1 MDEFGADCTQL
12 ECEPALDWYGRWA
25 ALAGRDAAMV
35 TPDAVVSYGALLRQV
50 TEEQT
55 RLARLGFRQGD
66 RFLHD
71 GEPGSIAWFVTL
83 LAGLDLHLQVIL
95 PDQDWPRDQIP
106 MHTAALLRNRG
117 GEPAD
122 RQGGIW
128 LFTSGTTA
136 QPKPRF
142 RSLAAIRAE
151 VARVAARVPPDLA
164 QRKPASLCL
173 LPLSHGFG
181 LINALFLIHA
191 LGGLVIVDQIDQSA
205 RIANALAR
213 HPVEVLYSWPGHLER
228 LANRNLWKSSEV
240 SLRWCVS
247 SSLRLTADIRSR
259 FEQAAS
265 CWVRQQYG
273 LTEIGPISNDSD
285 EPPCRKLDC
294 MGRPLDG
301 VDVRVLDGSGRVL
314 RALQTGEIA
323 VRVKQLILPA
333 REQTTDGY
341 FRTGD
346 RGYLDDA
353 GRIHVL
359 ERITPFTDERRV

>member
-1 MDEFGADCTQL
+1 MSYSAIL
-12 ECEPALDWYGRWA
+12 RRVRKECAK
-25 ALAGRDAAMV
+25 LAH
-35 TPDAVVSYGALLRQV
+35 
-50 TEEQT
+50 
-55 RLARLGFRQGD
+55 LGLRQGD

-71 GEPGSIAWFVTL
+71 GSPGSIAWFVTL

-95 PDQDWPRDQIP
+95 PDEDWPRDQIP
-106 MHTAALLRNRG
+106 IHTAALLNRRSRKR
-117 GEPAD
+117 ASS
-122 RQGGIW
+122 QGGIW

-136 QPKPRF
+136 RPKPRF
-142 RSLAAIRAE
+142 RSLTAIRAE

-164 QRKPASLCL
+164 QRRPASLCL

-181 LINALFLIHA
+181 LINALFLVHS

-205 RIANALAR
+205 RIANALR
-213 HPVEVLYSWPGHLER
+213 RYPVEVLYSWPGHLER
-228 LANRNLWKSSEV
+228 LADRSLWKSSQV
-240 SLRWCVS
+240 ALRWCFS

-259 FEQAAS
+259 FEQAAG

-273 LTEIGPISNDSD
+273 MTETGPISNDSD
-285 EPPCRKLDC
+285 EPPCRELDC
-294 MGRPLDG
+294 VGRPLDG
-301 VDVRVLDGSGRVL
+301 IGTSVLDDDGRVL
-314 RALQTGEIA
+314 CAMQIGEIA
-323 VRVKQLILPA
+323 VRLKHLCLPA
-333 REQTTDGY
+333 REQTADGH